1 MKKANKFLILMMTIF
16 VMFFIVLNFTSH
28 TSAVNLQDP
37 NQPDA
42 YNSIMP
48 TDASRQTAY
57 QTLGVDPNSTIGTIS
72 SASQSGTPALPAMP
86 TNQIIS
92 DDTKSK
98 LVELK
103 NNELTTLNEYQAA
116 YGGATYGLVAFIL
129 NKVRVYSIPFCILG
143 IAISSIYQYIVGHR
157 QLEYRD
163 KGFNAMVSMVTIL
176 VICQILPLIFAVV
189 VKGWRG

>member
-1 MKKANKFLILMMTIF
+1 MKKANQLLILMMTIF
-16 VMFFIVLNFTSH
+16 VMFFLALNFNSYA
-28 TSAVNLQDP
+28 SSINLQDSA
-37 NQPDA
+37 QQDV
-42 YNSIMP
+42 YNGIIP

-57 QTLGVDPNSTIGTIS
+57 QTLGVDQNSALGTIS
-72 SASQSGTPALPAMP
+72 STNP
-86 TNQIIS
+86 TDLTSTSSNEIIS

-103 NNELTTLNEYQAA
+103 NNELTTLNEYQEA
-116 YGGATYGLVAFIL
+116 YGGTTYGLVAFIL

-176 VICQILPLIFAVV
+176 VICQVLPLVFAIV

>member
-1 MKKANKFLILMMTIF
+1 MKKANKLLILMMTIF
-16 VMFFIVLNFTSH
+16 VMFFLALNFNSYA
-28 TSAVNLQDP
+28 SSINLQDSA
-37 NQPDA
+37 QQDV
-42 YNSIMP
+42 YNGIIP

-57 QTLGVDPNSTIGTIS
+57 QTLGVDQNSALGTIS
-72 SASQSGTPALPAMP
+72 STNP
-86 TNQIIS
+86 TDLTSTSSNEIIS

-103 NNELTTLNEYQAA
+103 NNELTTLNEYQEA
-116 YGGATYGLVAFIL
+116 YGGTTYGLVAFIL

-176 VICQILPLIFAVV
+176 VICQVLPLVFAIV